1 MTPIS
6 LLLAATMFTF
16 IGIGLGI
23 ITGLI
28 PGIHVN
34 TISFLIVAS
43 QGTLILFISGIIEG
57 FNPTVLQ
64 ILAILSTMVMGCLI
78 THTFLNFIP
87 STYLGAPEGETALSV
102 LPAHKMMLEGKGY
115 EAIKASA
122 LGSFGASIFALL
134 FIIPARVVMGPPV
147 DLYDKIIPWIPFI
160 LIAVVTILIFQEGRS
175 LLDYRPKLK
184 GLGVFLLSGIFGFIV
199 LMPRGLYADNWFPY
213 QQPGVSPASLM
224 LFPLFT
230 GMFGISTLLVSL
242 MDDPDIPDQVT
253 EEVEVDLENKNKFR
267 GIIAGTFSGG
277 LVGWLPGITA
287 AAATAVTKVFSG
299 EDDEETQT
307 REYIM
312 AVSAVDTSCAIFT
325 LVALFV
331 IMRARSGAMQAV
343 LQINQDSIDPWIS
356 LTRMPW
362 LMALLLFS
370 VILASSIA
378 YLMTLYL
385 GKVFSG
391 IHKKIEYEKMSK
403 TIIVFLCIMMF
414 IFSGPMGLVIGL
426 ISTCIGIIPPIV
438 GLKRVHM
445 MGSLI
450 FPIIMF
456 LTGLDQIILE
466 LLAL

>member
-1 MTPIS
+1 VTPIS

-134 FIIPARVVMGPPV
+134 FIIPARMVMGPPV

-253 EEVEVDLENKNKFR
+253 EEVEVDLENKKKFR

-378 YLMTLYL
+378 YLLTLYL

-414 IFSGPMGLVIGL
+414 IFSGPIGLVIGI

>member
-134 FIIPARVVMGPPV
+134 FIIPARMVMGPPV

-287 AAATAVTKVFSG
+287 AAATAVTKIFSG

-378 YLMTLYL
+378 YLLTLHL

-403 TIIVFLCIMMF
+403 IIIVFLCIMMF
-414 IFSGPMGLVIGL
+414 IFSGPIGLVIGI

-456 LTGLDQIILE
+456 LTGLDIYILS
-466 LLAL
+466 LY

>member
-1 MTPIS
+1 
-6 LLLAATMFTF
+6 MFTF

-134 FIIPARVVMGPPV
+134 FIIPARMVMGPPV

-253 EEVEVDLENKNKFR
+253 EEVEVDLENKKKFR

-378 YLMTLYL
+378 YLLTLYL

-414 IFSGPMGLVIGL
+414 IFSGPIGLVIGI